1 MNDDAE
7 ATDLFGQAIVRPRP
21 DFEEALEQRDR
32 ETLRARAER
41 TRWVVEL
48 LPENTTFLL
57 PPETAFVLDSARDAF
72 IQGNYVAAVVTA
84 AAFVEHWFRANWD
97 ARKAE
102 WGEMPRSIGAAIKQ
116 ARAMRLV
123 DESLLDRV
131 DALRLIRNPIVH
143 LQEADHPDT
152 IVRRSIA
159 KGVDFPATLEK
170 DARQAMVTMHG
181 FAVHAF

>member
-1 MNDDAE
+1 MSDQPRRS
-7 ATDLFGQAIVRPRP
+7 DLFGEPIPPQRLE
-21 DFEEALEQRDR
+21 FEAELEQRDR

-72 IQGNYVAAVVTA
+72 IQGNYVASVVTA

-123 DESLLDRV
+123 DETLLDRV
-131 DALRLIRNPIVH
+131 EALRLIRNPIVH

-159 KGVDFPATLEK
+159 KGVDFPVTLER